1 MTQKKVHRDE
11 RIVYCVVSLPGG
23 IDGRDFSD
31 KGGSVIDVFLER
43 TMAEK
48 RVDAWSTIEPRVVDF
63 VEEGQKIMKDLSPL
77 QKLVLRE
84 IYT

>member
-11 RIVYCVVSLPGG
+11 RIVYCIVSLPGG
-23 IDGRDFSD
+23 IDGRDLSD
-31 KGGSVIDVFLER
+31 KGGRIIDVFLER

-48 RVDAWSTIEPRVVDF
+48 RVDGWSTIEARVVDF
-63 VEEGQKIMKDLSPL
+63 VEEGEKILKGLSPL

-84 IYT
+84 IYS